1 MTEPTFTGCVMVTPD
16 PLFGSVTPQM
26 DALEKWDNY
35 GSTILPGGHI
45 YEGQF
50 RVRTREE
57 LRLRA
62 AFH

>member
-1 MTEPTFTGCVMVTPD
+1 
-16 PLFGSVTPQM
+16 M

-50 RVRTREE
+50 RVRTRKE

-62 AFH
+62 AFN